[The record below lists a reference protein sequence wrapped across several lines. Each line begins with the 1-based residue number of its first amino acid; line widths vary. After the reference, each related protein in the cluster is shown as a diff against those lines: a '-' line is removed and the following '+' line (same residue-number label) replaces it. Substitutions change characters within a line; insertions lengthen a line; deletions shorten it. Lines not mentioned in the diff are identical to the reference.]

1 MKIIRGVL
9 SIPRLGAVLSIVCGV
24 LLFIGCEMYQ
34 EWRNDAPEI
43 TSFTVPKEVR
53 YGETVELRV
62 GVIDP
67 ENDTLT
73 YTWVVS
79 DGELSGED
87 RPEVEWTAPALS
99 NAEIAPD
106 QVVRVHV
113 TVRDDGEESAVKSET
128 ILVYSKAYRVAKALS
143 GSYELIRTE
152 IAGTSVE
159 EFGSMRL
166 TTTTFTRE
174 FQSNDAFE
182 FGAYQLIEPFDA
194 AKGTIYWYTDDNP
207 EPLVST
213 YTWDGELFVVFHAAT
228 ATGYIYQKRQ

>member
-1 MKIIRGVL
+1 MKIKSVVL
-9 SIPRLGAVLSIVCGV
+9 WMQRLGTVLSIVCGV
-24 LLFIGCEMYQ
+24 LLFTGCEAYK
-34 EWRNDAPEI
+34 EWQNDAPEI

-62 GVIDP
+62 GVLDP
-67 ENDTLT
+67 ENEPLT
-73 YTWVVS
+73 FTWVVS
-79 DGELSGED
+79 DGELSGD
-87 RPEVEWTAPALS
+87 DSPEVLWTAPALPK
-99 NAEIAPD
+99 ADVAPD
-106 QVVRVHV
+106 QPVRVHV
-113 TVRDDGEESAVKSET
+113 TVRDEGEESAVKSET
-128 ILVYSKAYRVAKALS
+128 ITVYAKAYRVAKAIS

-159 EFGSMRL
+159 EFGAMRL

-174 FQSNDAFE
+174 FQSNNAFE

-213 YTWDGELFVVFHAAT
+213 YTSDGELFVVFHEAT

>member
-1 MKIIRGVL
+1 MKMKSVVL
-9 SIPRLGAVLSIVCGV
+9 WIQCLGAVLSIVCGV
-24 LLFIGCEMYQ
+24 LLFIGCEAYQ
-34 EWRNDAPEI
+34 EWRNNPPEI
-43 TSFTVPKEVR
+43 NTFTVPKEVR

-62 GVIDP
+62 GVLDP
-67 ENDTLT
+67 ENEPLT
-73 YTWVVS
+73 FTWVVS
-79 DGELSGED
+79 DGELSGEGS
-87 RPEVEWTAPALS
+87 PEVEWTAPALP
-99 NAEIAPD
+99 NTEIAPD

-128 ILVYSKAYRVAKALS
+128 ITVYSKAYRVAKALS

-174 FQSNDAFE
+174 FQSNNAFE
-182 FGAYQLIEPFDA
+182 FGTYQLIEPFDA
-194 AKGTIYWYTDDNP
+194 ARGTIYWYTDDNP

-228 ATGYIYQKRQ
+228 ATGYIYQKQQ

>member
-1 MKIIRGVL
+1 MNISKVLFFMK
-9 SIPRLGAVLSIVCGV
+9 RLVVCV
-24 LLFIGCEMYQ
+24 YLVCSLLLFMGCETYE
-34 EWRNDAPEI
+34 EWRNDPPEI
-43 TSFTVPKEVR
+43 NTFTVPKEVR
-53 YGETVELRV
+53 YGETVEL
-62 GVIDP
+62 GVSVLDP

-79 DGELSGED
+79 DGELSSED
-87 RPEVEWTAPALS
+87 HPEVEWTAPALPK
-99 NAEIAPD
+99 ADVAPD
-106 QVVRVHV
+106 QMVRVHV

-128 ILVYSKAYRVAKALS
+128 ITVYSKAYRVAKALS

-174 FQSNDAFE
+174 FQSNNAFE
-182 FGAYQLIEPFDA
+182 FGTYQLIEPFDA
-194 AKGTIYWYTDDNP
+194 ARGTIYWYTDDNP

>member
-1 MKIIRGVL
+1 MKIFSVMLWVQRL
-9 SIPRLGAVLSIVCGV
+9 SVFLCIGCGS
-24 LLFIGCEMYQ
+24 LFFIGCEAYQ
-34 EWRNDAPEI
+34 EWRNDPPEI
-43 TSFTVPKEVR
+43 NTFTVPKEAR

-62 GVIDP
+62 SVLDP

-87 RPEVEWTAPALS
+87 RPEVEWTAPALPK
-99 NAEIAPD
+99 ADVAPD
-106 QVVRVHV
+106 QPVRVHV
-113 TVRDDGEESAVKSET
+113 TVRDDGEEFAVKSET
-128 ILVYSKAYRVAKALS
+128 ITVYSKAYRVAKALS

-159 EFGSMRL
+159 EFGAMRL

-194 AKGTIYWYTDDNP
+194 VKGTIYWYTDDNP

-213 YTWDGELFVVFHAAT
+213 YTWDGELLVVFHAAT
-228 ATGYIYQKRQ
+228 ATGYVYQKRQ